1 MRKVLVASKAKSVP
15 PVEPP
20 GAAAAAKLAEAM
32 EAVEEAQRQEEA
44 AAAEALAEAK
54 QQPQPQQPPE
64 DSEAIAG
71 AGEGVDAA
79 AGALVVHPDND
90 TEQAMWDW
98 LENLDGGRGTLLQ
111 YFGAIKSEFDA
122 DFTQISAARLTT
134 PWCPGTLGS
143 IEPSFFEALTVT
155 RVGHK
160 LMLAKGI
167 LALP

>member
-44 AAAEALAEAK
+44 AATEAK

-64 DSEAIAG
+64 DSETVADAVAG
-71 AGEGVDAA
+71 IDAA
-79 AGALVVHPDND
+79 AGALVVHPAND

-98 LENLDGGRGTLLQ
+98 LENLDGGRGSLLQ
-111 YFGAIKSEFDA
+111 YFGAIQSEFDA